1 MFKELPAF
9 IDPKRLASQGTN
21 LRGVVTLAQMSRLKD
36 MLCDIQGE
44 AQIDWLFA
52 LDDKHR
58 PTINGRLLAQI
69 TLLCQRCLKPMLYS
83 VDVPVSLLVLTE
95 ELDDDDEEPIGYEP
109 IILNSSTEVS
119 LIKLIED
126 ELILAIPIIAKHKTC
141 PSNEFQ
147 LDENISENNNII
159 NNPFQVLSTLKKGN

>member
-9 IDPKRLASQGTN
+9 IDPKRLAFQGTH
-21 LRGVVTLAQMSRLKD
+21 LKGVVALTQMSLLGD

-58 PTINGRLLAQI
+58 PTINGRVHAQI
-69 TLLCQRCLKPMLYS
+69 TLLCQRCLKPMLYP
-83 VDVPVSLLVLTE
+83 VDVQVALLVLTE
-95 ELDDDDEEPIGYEP
+95 EQDYDDEPVGYEA
-109 IILNSSTEVS
+109 ITLNGTQVS
-119 LIKLIED
+119 LVKLIED
-126 ELILAIPIIAKHKTC
+126 ELILAIPIMAKHTIC
-141 PSNEFQ
+141 PSNDYQ

-159 NNPFQVLSTLKKGN
+159 NNHFQVLSTLKKGH

>member
-9 IDPKRLASQGTN
+9 IDPKRLAFQGTN
-21 LRGVVTLAQMSRLKD
+21 LKGAFALAQMSRLGD

-52 LDDKHR
+52 LDDKQR
-58 PTINGRLLAQI
+58 PTINGRLLAQM

-83 VDVPVSLLVLTE
+83 VDVQVALIVLTE
-95 ELDDDDEEPIGYEP
+95 EQDDEAGYEP
-109 IILNSSTEVS
+109 IILNSTQVS

-126 ELILAIPIIAKHKTC
+126 ELILAMPIIAKHTTC
-141 PSNEFQ
+141 PSNDYQ
-147 LDENISENNNII
+147 LDENISEHNNII
-159 NNPFQVLSTLKKGN
+159 NNPFQVLSTLKKGE